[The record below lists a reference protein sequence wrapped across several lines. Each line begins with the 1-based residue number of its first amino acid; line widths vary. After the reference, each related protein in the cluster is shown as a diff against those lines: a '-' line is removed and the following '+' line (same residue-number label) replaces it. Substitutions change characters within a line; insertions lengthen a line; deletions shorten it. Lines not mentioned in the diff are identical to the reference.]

1 MSNPSFRSPWV
12 GMRQYT
18 NGFSSK
24 KVNPGYIARAR
35 SNYNKLCS
43 ELSDK
48 HGCSGYIAIES
59 DSGEYFINAN
69 KEVAKRELAIK
80 YPGKLICIF
89 KLKERTGE
97 LI

>member
-1 MSNPSFRSPWV
+1 MINSYFRSPWV
-12 GMRQYT
+12 GIRQYT

-24 KVNPGYIARAR
+24 KASPVYIARAR

-48 HGCSGYIAIES
+48 HGCSGYITIES

-69 KEVAKRELAIK
+69 KKVAKRELAIK